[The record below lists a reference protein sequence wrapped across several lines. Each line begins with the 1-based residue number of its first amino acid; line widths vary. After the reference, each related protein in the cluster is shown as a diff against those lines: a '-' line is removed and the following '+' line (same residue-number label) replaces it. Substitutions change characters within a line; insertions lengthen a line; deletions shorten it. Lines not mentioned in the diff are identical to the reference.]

1 LQRTAWVVPVVSHWG
16 ISGGRFPELAGSWAG
31 KVHFVQTYSFFGQQN
46 DVGKRV
52 LAAMMAK
59 YPDVKGP
66 GDVTPP
72 VGVANA
78 YDAMQL
84 IGLAIAKA
92 GSTEGPKL
100 REGFLGIESY
110 QGLIKNYTK
119 PFTDT
124 NHDAL
129 NENDYVMVR
138 YNGDQIE
145 PITG

>member
-1 LQRTAWVVPVVSHWG
+1 MSTRQGHRRRRRIAAAAFV
-16 ISGGRFPELAGSWAG
+16 FAGS
-31 KVHFVQTYSFFGQQN
+31 
-46 DVGKRV
+46 
-52 LAAMMAK
+52 
-59 YPDVKGP
+59 
-66 GDVTPP
+66 VTLLP

-84 IGLAIAKA
+84 TALALAKA
-92 GSTEGPKL
+92 GSSDGDKL
-100 REGFLGIESY
+100 REGFLNIDSY

-119 PFTDT
+119 PFTDA